1 MDVKKIK
8 DIRELSEV
16 ELEKAHHDAIEEIAK
31 LRFQKATGQLENAR
45 ILRNTRRI
53 LARIKTVLRE
63 RELQQSKPNTA
74 KPLTAVAASKS

>member
-16 ELEKAHHDAIEEIAK
+16 ELEKAHHDAIEEILK
-31 LRFQKATGQLENAR
+31 LRFQKSTGQVENPR
-45 ILRNTRRI
+45 LLRNTRRI

-63 RELQQSKPNTA
+63 RELQENKPVVNSG
-74 KPLTAVAASKS
+74 AASKS